1 MFINSLAISSLRSRI
16 ILWDG
21 MRLYLESFCSRK
33 LARLDKRIESKIT
46 FQVILINEC
55 HDLLTTFR
63 RGTDKQQTQKVYIRT
78 YIPLGHSVNQPLT
91 LTFLFRGARQRGT
104 FNISPL

>member
-1 MFINSLAISSLRSRI
+1 
-16 ILWDG
+16 

-46 FQVILINEC
+46 FRVILINEC

-78 YIPLGHSVNQPLT
+78 YLWGTRLT
-91 LTFLFRGARQRGT
+91 NL
-104 FNISPL
+104 